1 MHKERNNLFVV
12 IIFSLIWIV
21 RPISYDEMRNRH
33 SIYPQEIVINIP
45 NQQQNASLNEILS
58 KQNSTKPDK
67 VILVKNDGILPG
79 ADGFLPPFP
88 QRHGGQTTNGMGGSN
103 PGSNSSPSSGTG
115 NLYGN
120 CRSNPNPWFP
130 HRLSSNYQNQNN
142 KKKKKK
148 KNSTQVSKKI
158 VIEAYQNFISEM
170 NDKGYQANISE
181 DRFLELSK
189 NPQTGEFDEKSIFE
203 VEGGLQGELEGLYSD
218 LRRTN
223 SPKVDLDFE
232 ATSVQTGQ
240 TIFVDHKGMI
250 DFESLEDKGIDTSS
264 YPTHES
270 VAFNM
275 GKDSVDQKERFIGL
289 DEGPKSIDDVLHLY
303 NFKNIRNNAEKP
315 FLVQAVLNGAEQAGY
330 TDGIRFLNYE

>member
-1 MHKERNNLFVV
+1 MSKERNDLFVI

-21 RPISYDEMRNRH
+21 HPISYDEMRSRH
-33 SIYPQEIVINIP
+33 PTEEMVINIS

-58 KQNSTKPDK
+58 KQNSTKLDE

-79 ADGFLPPFP
+79 ADAFPPPFL
-88 QRHGGQTTNGMGGSN
+88 QQHGGRTTNAMGGSS
-103 PGSNSSPSSGTG
+103 PGSNSAPSSGTG
-115 NLYGN
+115 NLDGN
-120 CRSNPNPWFP
+120 CPSNPTPRFP
-130 HRLSSNYQNQNN
+130 HQLSSNYQNQNN
-142 KKKKKK
+142 KKKKK
-148 KNSTQVSKKI
+148 NSTQVSEER

-181 DRFLELSK
+181 DRFLELST
-189 NPQTGEFDEKSIFE
+189 NPQTGVFDEKSIFE
-203 VEGGLQGELEGLYSD
+203 AEGGLQGEVEGLYSN

-223 SPKVDLDFE
+223 NSKVDLDFE

-250 DFESLEDKGIDTSS
+250 DFASLADKGIDTSGF
-264 YPTHES
+264 PTHES

-289 DEGPKSIDDVLHLY
+289 NKGPESRDDVLHLY

-330 TDGIRFLNYE
+330 TDGILFLNYE